1 MSTYSLEQFE
11 NLIHELEFI
20 CGGGIIIKDAHRGGH
35 HGFAMDSAK
44 DLIDEFNDKIKFII
58 DGGKC
63 KIGLESTIIDLKN
76 KPKILRQ
83 GFITSNKI
91 YKILRKKIL
100 VSKKKH

>member
-44 DLIDEFNDKIKFII
+44 ALIDEISLFLREHKY
-58 DGGKC
+58 
-63 KIGLESTIIDLKN
+63 N
-76 KPKILRQ
+76 KPTTDDNYGSWVWKHKICNEC
-83 GFITSNKI
+83 GTKVIDNEEE
-91 YKILRKKIL
+91 
-100 VSKKKH
+100 SK